1 MLVFDCK
8 RLHKVGEAVYELG
21 VIAVFLANFWDI
33 FDILKPSSWFREVPE
48 GMEFLAV
55 LLTILGSLTIMVF
68 LGKWWER

>member
-1 MLVFDCK
+1 
-8 RLHKVGEAVYELG
+8 LG

-55 LLTILGSLTIMVF
+55 LLTILGSLTIMVL